1 MNSFVEYKTLKSFPY
16 KFLTKADQHVVS
28 RFFDSKPFHAYGW
41 RIYIYETA
49 VNETVLIPW
58 DQIDRFFK
66 EIAAETGIHL
76 FQNFPAKKISYKL
89 DSNEDAPAL
98 MGDFK
103 SKEELDELLQKFGA
117 SSGKGPI
124 KKNSTPKSRR
134 NAARRL
140 QAMQT
145 WKSQVNSAR
154 NHLKYDRQDPDN
166 GVKIAFPVFVSIDVE
181 AFEHNHNIITEIGI
195 STLDTAELPPTQEN
209 AMTRE
214 TVLKA
219 IQDSFGLSNAPLR
232 RSDAIIDLVK
242 SYHFRVSENR
252 NMRNGQFVTDA
263 ADYFMFGDSEFV
275 SLTEL
280 PKRIGECFRHF
291 DSYGEKKGIVLVGH
305 DVKTDVD
312 FLMAVGYNVG
322 NISGLEVIDTTC
334 MWKAVMGDFQSK
346 GLGSMLHDLSIDFRH
361 LHNAGND
368 AAYTLQALV
377 KMAEIGL
384 PIEGG
389 DGDNVKPAPN
399 LYRPIWQKAENIQIG
414 FADED
419 DNRPANILPPKKP
432 IAKYFP
438 ETLFCCDF
446 HLFFFSLFKFSHYP

>member
-1 MNSFVEYKTLKSFPY
+1 MNSFVEYKTLKAFPY
-16 KFLTKADQHVVS
+16 KFLSKADQHVVS
-28 RFFDSKPFHAYGW
+28 RFFDSEPFHAYGW

-49 VNETVLIPW
+49 ASDTILIPW
-58 DQIDRFFK
+58 DQIDQFFR
-66 EIAAETGIHL
+66 EIAAETSIHL
-76 FQNFPAKKISYKL
+76 FQDFPHKKISYRL
-89 DSNEDAPAL
+89 DSKEDAPTL

-117 SSGKGPI
+117 SARKGPI
-124 KKNSTPKSRR
+124 KKNSTSKSRR

-140 QAMQT
+140 QAMET

-154 NHLKYDRQDPDN
+154 NHLKYDQQDPEYA
-166 GVKIAFPVFVSIDVE
+166 VKKAFPVFVSIDVE
-181 AFEHNHNIITEIGI
+181 AFEYNHNIITEVGVSI
-195 STLDTAELPPTQEN
+195 LDTAELPPIQGN
-209 AMTRE
+209 ATTRE

-219 IQDSFGLSNAPLR
+219 IQDSFGLSSAPLR
-232 RSDAIIDLVK
+232 RSDAIIDLIK
-242 SYHFRVSENR
+242 SHHFRVSENR

-275 SLTEL
+275 SLTQL
-280 PKRIGECFRHF
+280 PKRIAECFRHY
-291 DSYGEKKGIVLVGH
+291 DNHGEKRGIVLVGH

-312 FLMAVGYNVG
+312 FLMAVGYDVG
-322 NISGLEVIDTTC
+322 NIAGLEVIDTTC
-334 MWKAVMGDFQSK
+334 MWKAVMCDHQSK
-346 GLGSMLHDLSIDFRH
+346 GLGPMLHDLSVDFRH

-384 PIEGG
+384 PNERG

-414 FADED
+414 FTDED
-419 DNRPANILPPKKP
+419 DNRQANTLPAKKP
-432 IAKYFP
+432 ITKDIA
-438 ETLFCCDF
+438 EAGSSSEGSGLSMSGDGWD
-446 HLFFFSLFKFSHYP
+446 